1 MPQDENFS
9 LFWTS
14 LVLLLPDLNTTAVAA
29 AAFFFFL
36 FSFLIKVFDEP
47 PSQQTSNSTS
57 TLRARVLQLSKKKKT
72 QQKTKQKVEREGEE
86 NQEIKA
92 FLVKVATTHT
102 SHVGHPT
109 NFKLCHNE
117 AHLVI
122 STQQHGTPSKASYTS
137 VLQQLKV
144 LRRLPVGRLTPSER
158 NI

>member
-57 TLRARVLQLSKKKKT
+57 TLRARLLQLSKKKT